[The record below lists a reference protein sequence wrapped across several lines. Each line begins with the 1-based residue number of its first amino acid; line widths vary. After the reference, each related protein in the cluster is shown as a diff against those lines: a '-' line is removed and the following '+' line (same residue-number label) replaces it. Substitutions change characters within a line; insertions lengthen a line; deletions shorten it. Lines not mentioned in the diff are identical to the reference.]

1 MSFVPTLKKYCT
13 YALVLFFQGHIMRRT
28 CSAKSESRRMTDS
41 FSTTKASII
50 STPSSSTSFLALSI
64 PTLEMMM
71 KIRLVRLPTSMSS
84 LSASLC
90 LSSLSP
96 SS

>member
-64 PTLEMMM
+64 PTLEMM